1 MNTNI
6 RAQIAA
12 ISGILLLASITV
24 APWMVESHWL
34 KPQEVKWH
42 AIIKHKNELVATMLA
57 LDKAAMAY
65 QNMPEKKEANQSF
78 QHNRESTSLDNIQ
91 SYVGSN
97 PKYMVS
103 NFKTSLAQDSK
114 SGKISFTASFNDLG
128 RLFTDVWNNYQFLAL
143 NSMIMK
149 PNPNRSEEEIMVSAS
164 VALP

>member
-12 ISGILLLASITV
+12 ILGILLLASITV

-34 KPQEVKWH
+34 KPREVKWK
-42 AIIKHKNELVATMLA
+42 AIIKHKDALVATELA

-65 QNMPEKKEANQSF
+65 QNIPEKKEANQSF
-78 QHNRESTSLDNIQ
+78 QHNRESTSLDSIQ

-97 PKYMVS
+97 PKYMVF
-103 NFKTSLAQDSK
+103 NFKTSLAQDNK
-114 SGKISFTASFNDLG
+114 SGKISFTASYNALG
-128 RLFTDVWNNYQFLAL
+128 QMLTDVWNNYQFLVL

-149 PNPNRSEEEIMVSAS
+149 PNPNHPEEEVMVSAS
-164 VALP
+164 VTLP